1 MKTLRNIF
9 TNPVA
14 IAVAVVHWLVVIFAF
29 LTEDNPFDKNPCFHC
44 NDTLFSWLYNINII
58 HFMFVEFVVVPA
70 LKLFSEET
78 FLVNVFLSFIIIISI
93 TFQWLSL
100 GYLLSLITDLVKPRK
115 IKIFSND

>member
-58 HFMFVEFVVVPA
+58 HFMFIEFVVVPA

-78 FLVNVFLSFIIIISI
+78 FLVNVFFVFHNNYKYYISMAI
-93 TFQWLSL
+93 SWIPFEF
-100 GYLLSLITDLVKPRK
+100 DNR
-115 IKIFSND
+115 FS